1 MRFQQRHDGLLE
13 HIERYPRIP
22 CRVVALIGE
31 QLVAL
36 DQPVIGIAGKGECR
50 QLEGVQHRPMQ
61 AFELWQLLAQ
71 QRQIMAPQVVPQQYP
86 ALARKAVQGGNNRG
100 RLGGRTGAVE
110 SVRVVGAHG
119 ADGED
124 PIAQFGMS
132 FDIDGNKSTLGG
144 NAPSTSAQGIDDRR
158 IQRERSQRLA

>member
-1 MRFQQRHDGLLE
+1 MVE
-13 HIERYPRIP
+13 PRREIAIGAP
-22 CRVVALIGE
+22 ETATRTLVGTTANPILIVAPRRTTTGFPEAAIG
-31 QLVAL
+31 
-36 DQPVIGIAGKGECR
+36 
-50 QLEGVQHRPMQ
+50 
-61 AFELWQLLAQ
+61 
-71 QRQIMAPQVVPQQYP
+71 APQVVPQQYP

-110 SVRVVGAHG
+110 SVRVVGAHA

-158 IQRERSQRLA
+158 IQRERSQRLAGEEAVPCIRQ